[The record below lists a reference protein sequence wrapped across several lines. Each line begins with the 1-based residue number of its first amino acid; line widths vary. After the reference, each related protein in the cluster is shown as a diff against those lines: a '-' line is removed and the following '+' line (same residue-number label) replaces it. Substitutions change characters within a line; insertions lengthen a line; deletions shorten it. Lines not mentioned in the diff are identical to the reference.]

1 MIAKVLIN
9 RSLLSSQS
17 SDSYASVILFR
28 RSTYAKLK
36 SFMKAMK
43 INIISINI
51 GIKIDLC

>member
-1 MIAKVLIN
+1 MIAKALIN
-9 RSLLSSQS
+9 RSLLSRHS
-17 SDSYASVILFR
+17 SDSHASVILFR
-28 RSTYAKLK
+28 RSSDAKLK